1 MASGNPQAV
10 CGSTWERA
18 QLDPKDYDN
27 VTTNE
32 LILFGIPGFDNFLQS
47 LYTVFQVCTLESW
60 VYLMYNYAE
69 SSSNAF
75 LSYIFFVVLI
85 FIGAFFTMN
94 LLLANILDAFNYQQL
109 KNAKD

>member
-1 MASGNPQAV
+1 
-10 CGSTWERA
+10 
-18 QLDPKDYDN
+18 
-27 VTTNE
+27 
-32 LILFGIPGFDNFLQS
+32 
-47 LYTVFQVCTLESW
+47 
-60 VYLMYNYAE
+60 MYNYAE